1 MSCADLRSR
10 GFALMFALAAF
21 LSTPRLACAHAL
33 RVDCHLRGEEVL
45 IEAYFDDDTPAG
57 KAKVRVFDDS
67 GTLVADGRT
76 DAAGRWS
83 VARPKPGRYRVE
95 VDAGGGHFTKQ
106 TMDVP
111 AEIASGETAP
121 IRISEGPS
129 RQESA
134 KMFWPKLIVG
144 LGAIAGFG
152 IALWI
157 AARRKKAPHGS
168 ELPGA
173 NDATA

>member
-1 MSCADLRSR
+1 MTGAIHRSR
-10 GFALMFALAAF
+10 GMLVMLALMVL
-21 LSTPRLACAHAL
+21 LGTPRIASAHAL
-33 RVDCHLRGEEVL
+33 RVDCHLRGGEVL

-57 KAKVRVFDDS
+57 EAKVRVFDDKGS
-67 GTLVADGRT
+67 LIAEGRT
-76 DAAGRWS
+76 NAAGRWS

-111 AEIASGETAP
+111 AEIASGESAP
-121 IRISEGPS
+121 VRISEGPS
-129 RQESA
+129 RQETA
-134 KMFWPKLIVG
+134 KMFWPKLMVG

-157 AARRKKAPHGS
+157 AARRKKAAHGS
-168 ELPGA
+168 ELQEP
-173 NDATA
+173 NDPTA